1 MIQFFFCCFRFQTS
15 RTGRLLL
22 HSDIKLLICRRID
35 TDSAAAHA
43 KGVVETPNGLKVI
56 TIYPDNPTYSPRI
69 DKYDRKL

>member
-1 MIQFFFCCFRFQTS
+1 M
-15 RTGRLLL
+15 L

-69 DKYDRKL
+69 DKYERK